1 MSKWALLRS
10 AITGK
15 PDVKTDTD
23 DISIHR
29 FKGFEVI
36 AKRKVIWKGFKL
48 QISMKPAE
56 TGGVSELCLC
66 GADEDRNR
74 ADDPFKSC
82 CQVCCQ
88 RIKLFEN
95 FLNSSYLFLSATEIQ
110 ENLLQVEC
118 PSETSHFE
126 LLEQLIKQG
135 EGLEKYRLQHLK
147 REKLICGRTEKASVQ
162 SSEDTVNSLKA
173 AFYIEAVSLESSST
187 SCQYY
192 VYDLKSGNL
201 GMNCDAISERSI
213 RKIFHE
219 EILKGN
225 ESIKCDFSDKQNSAC
240 SGCGSKEEIGEEGNN
255 TEVNHL
261 HINHTAG
268 PKPNS
273 AQVEREQERER
284 GGEGGRGGR
293 EGGEEPESEGISS
306 VSVSV
311 SIFTREQAPSARVK
325 GSGLLSHYLHG
336 VDNTG
341 ACDQPLNALV
351 VAVTHT
357 FV

>member
-23 DISIHR
+23 DVSIHR

-36 AKRKVIWKGFKL
+36 AKRKVIWKGFKF

-56 TGGVSELCLC
+56 TDGVSEQCMC
-66 GADEDRNR
+66 GADQDRNR

-82 CQVCCQ
+82 CQVCCR
-88 RIKLFEN
+88 RIKLFED

-110 ENLLQVEC
+110 EGLLQVEC
-118 PSETSHFE
+118 TSETSHFE

-147 REKLICGRTEKASVQ
+147 REKLNCNRPDNAAVK
-162 SSEDTVNSLKA
+162 SSEGIVNSLKA
-173 AFYIEAVSLESSST
+173 AFYIQAVSLEASSR

-192 VYDLKSGNL
+192 VYDLQFGNL
-201 GMNCDAISERSI
+201 GMNCDAISERFI

-219 EILKGN
+219 EIQKGK
-225 ESIKCDFSDKQNSAC
+225 ESMKCDFSDEQNA
-240 SGCGSKEEIGEEGNN
+240 SGSTSKVDIGGERN
-255 TEVNHL
+255 TAEVNHR
-261 HINHTAG
+261 HISYIAD
-268 PKPNS
+268 PKSNS
-273 AQVEREQERER
+273 AQVEREQEIE
-284 GGEGGRGGR
+284 GGGSGRGG
-293 EGGEEPESEGISS
+293 GTEPESRGSNA
-306 VSVSV
+306 VSVSM
-311 SIFTREQAPSARVK
+311 SIFTREQAPSTRVK
-325 GSGLLSHYLHG
+325 ESGLLSHYLHG

-341 ACDQPLNALV
+341 ACDQLLTV
-351 VAVTHT
+351 LMVAVTGVWMT
-357 FV
+357 